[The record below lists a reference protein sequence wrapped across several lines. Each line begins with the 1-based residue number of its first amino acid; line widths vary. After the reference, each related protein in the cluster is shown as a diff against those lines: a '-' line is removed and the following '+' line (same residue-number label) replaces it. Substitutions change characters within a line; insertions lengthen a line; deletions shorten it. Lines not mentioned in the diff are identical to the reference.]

1 MDVPN
6 LEEIEEDLLL
16 DKVSSGDRPS
26 LLALGMAAGQS
37 LKMTKMAVLMV
48 DVKGRVRLMPLDSV
62 KVLHQPRLDD
72 AELHEMEEEEAIE
85 ALVAQGDPEQT
96 ILEYMSRR
104 KAAKG

>member
-6 LEEIEEDLLL
+6 LEEIEEDLML

-48 DVKGRVRLMPLDSV
+48 DVKGRVRLMPLETV
-62 KVLHQPRLDD
+62 KVFHPPRIEDD
-72 AELHEMEEEEAIE
+72 ELNELEEEEAIE
-85 ALVAQGDPEQT
+85 LMVAQGDQEQT
-96 ILEYMSRR
+96 ILEYITRR
-104 KAAKG
+104 KAVKG